1 MAYNLENI
9 IINLKKEI
17 AAAGGGGNVPTI
29 TNTTLKSVS
38 LIQQTAIDESLTHTV
53 TDPAYLVV
61 SLAAMTGSSIT
72 LTINNF
78 SIVQETGFYKFASA
92 FLPVYPD
99 DEIVFECQSE
109 GSDENLILN
118 IMLIDGLTVPEKP
131 TPPANEETKKEDK
144 K

>member
-1 MAYNLENI
+1 MAYDLSNI

-17 AAAGGGGNVPTI
+17 AEKSGGSSGPTI
-29 TNTTLKSVS
+29 ENTTLKSVS

-78 SIVQETGFYKFASA
+78 SLVQETGFYKFASV

-99 DEIVFECQSE
+99 DELVFACQSE

-118 IMLIDGLTVPEKP
+118 IMLLTGLTVPEKP
-131 TPPANEETKKEDK
+131 SPNNEKGDK

>member
-1 MAYNLENI
+1 VKSVAYNLENV

-17 AAAGGGGNVPTI
+17 AEAGGGSDVPAI

-38 LIQQTAIDESLTHTV
+38 LLQQTTINESLSQTFTE
-53 TDPAYLVV
+53 PAYLVV
-61 SLAAMTGSSIT
+61 SMSAMTGSTIT
-72 LTINNF
+72 LTLNGF
-78 SIVQETGFYKFASA
+78 SLIVESGYYKNASA

-99 DEIVFECQSE
+99 DELVFACESE

-131 TPPANEETKKEDK
+131 TPSTNEK
-144 K
+144 

>member
-17 AAAGGGGNVPTI
+17 AEAKGGGDVPAI
-29 TNTTLKSVS
+29 TNTSLKSVS
-38 LIQQTAIDESLTHTV
+38 LLQQTTIDESLTHTV
-53 TDPAYLVV
+53 VEPAYLVV
-61 SLAAMTGSSIT
+61 SMAAMTGSSIT
-72 LTINNF
+72 LTLNGF
-78 SIVQETGFYKFASA
+78 SLIVESGYYKYASA

-99 DEIVFECQSE
+99 DELIFACESE

-131 TPPANEETKKEDK
+131 TPPSNEK
-144 K
+144 